1 LGFSGWDILLDSFI
15 FNSHLIVLSL
25 IVIAQEEDN
34 KDD

>member
-1 LGFSGWDILLDSFI
+1 MIKKRGWVLAVGI
-15 FNSHLIVLSL
+15 FFLIVLSL